1 MSRDDKFDEVISS
14 RVESPICVGDLLSQ
28 SQVHTDDWDEVK
40 IDVFVGWLNDFDLLD
55 DRMYL

>member
-14 RVESPICVGDLLSQ
+14 RVESPIVSE
-28 SQVHTDDWDEVK
+28 HTDNWDEVK